1 MPETLQLKYP
11 TRKKQISYFKD
22 SYSIFFRKFWE
33 LDKKAYLF
41 ENKSIKRGISAFSHI
56 STIKFAMKQA
66 EDFVIYPV
74 DKIEKQIR
82 GLKFSFPFE
91 LIHILNE
98 IENSSNIIDL
108 DKNWDDEGA
117 LQISFNT
124 WKKATLFISNY
135 SKWIYNNQN
144 VIISEP
150 DIAAVSDGSI
160 DLTWSSEHARLLVNI
175 KEAET
180 TASYYGDYFTENNN
194 IKGNIPMNEINEFF
208 AYWLKV
214 FKV

>member
-1 MPETLQLKYP
+1 MPETLQRKYLP
-11 TRKKQISYFKD
+11 GKPQRSFTED
-22 SYSIFFRKFWE
+22 TYSLFHRKFWE
-33 LDKKAYLF
+33 FDKKDYL
-41 ENKSIKRGISAFSHI
+41 IKYKKL
-56 STIKFAMKQA
+56 TIRQS

-74 DKIEKQIR
+74 NKIEKQIR
-82 GLKFSFPFE
+82 GLKFLFPFE
-91 LIHILNE
+91 LVHILNE
-98 IENSSNIIDL
+98 IEDSSNIIDL

-124 WKKATLFISNY
+124 WEKATLFISNY

-144 VIISEP
+144 IIINEP

-160 DLTWSSEHARLLVNI
+160 DLTWSSEQARLLVNI

-194 IKGNIPMNEINEFF
+194 IKGNIPINEINEFF

>member
-1 MPETLQLKYP
+1 MPETLQCKYLP
-11 TRKKQISYFKD
+11 GKPQKSLTEDSYFP
-22 SYSIFFRKFWE
+22 SYRKLWE
-33 LDKKAYLF
+33 FAKKAYLF
-41 ENKSIKRGISAFSHI
+41 EPISIKRDIIAFSHI
-56 STIKFAMKQA
+56 QTIKFAMRQA
-66 EDFVIYPV
+66 V
-74 DKIEKQIR
+74 DEIEKQIK
-82 GLKFSFPFE
+82 GLKFSFPIE
-91 LIHILNE
+91 LVHILNE
-98 IENSSNIIDL
+98 IEVSSNIIDL

-117 LQISFNT
+117 LQISYET
-124 WKKATLFISNY
+124 WEKATLFISNY

-144 VIISEP
+144 IIISEP

-160 DLTWSSEHARLLVNI
+160 DLTWSSKQARLLVNI

-194 IKGNIPMNEINEFF
+194 IKGNIPINEINEFF

>member
-1 MPETLQLKYP
+1 MPESLQLKYP
-11 TRKKQISYFKD
+11 TRKKQISYIKD
-22 SYSIFFRKFWE
+22 SYSISFRNFWE

-41 ENKSIKRGISAFSHI
+41 EYKDIQREIHI

-66 EDFVIYPV
+66 KDFVIYPV

-124 WKKATLFISNY
+124 WEKATLFISNY

-144 VIISEP
+144 IIISEP

-175 KEAET
+175 KEAKT

>member
-1 MPETLQLKYP
+1 MPETLQYKYL
-11 TRKKQISYFKD
+11 TGKQQRSFTED
-22 SYSIFFRKFWE
+22 SYSPFYRKFWVFDE
-33 LDKKAYLF
+33 NAYL
-41 ENKSIKRGISAFSHI
+41 IKHKKL
-56 STIKFAMKQA
+56 TIRQS

-74 DKIEKQIR
+74 NKIEKQIR

-91 LIHILNE
+91 LVHILNE
-98 IENSSNIIDL
+98 IEDSSNIIDL

-117 LQISFNT
+117 LQISYET
-124 WKKATLFISNY
+124 WEKASLFISNY

-144 VIISEP
+144 IIISEP

-160 DLTWSSEHARLLVNI
+160 DLTWSSEQARLLVNI
-175 KEAET
+175 KAIEI

-194 IKGNIPMNEINEFF
+194 IKGNIPINEINEFF
-208 AYWLKV
+208 AYWLKI

>member
-1 MPETLQLKYP
+1 MPESLQLKYP